1 MTSYHVSATSH
12 WPNYLP
18 EYIAVANGYFAD
30 EGLEFSRDAPDDW
43 TGVLR
48 SLADGS
54 AQAVLGGLW
63 VPAMYH
69 GRGHHFVAFAQL
81 NARNPKAIVTREPQP
96 ELPAVRPEGKL
107 VLAPGAGGTAPY
119 MHTAG
124 LIRQAGID
132 LSAIRFIRDLSGQT
146 LSDLFA
152 GGLGDAIIVDLV
164 NAHLLEHKG
173 IGTIAYRHADAGGSM
188 PNSVYYTLPHL
199 IGDPGSAPWRFTR
212 AIQRATDWMNDH
224 DGSDCTDLLTQL
236 LATAPPRGSDR
247 QRRRPQE
254 VSHLDR
260 RPHRPRRLRQL
271 DEHPR
276 RRMADR
282 RPPQLRRHHR
292 PTPRRRSPGG
302 GSQLATGSRQIPSTN
317 SATGP
322 AR

>member
-1 MTSYHVSATSH
+1 
-12 WPNYLP
+12 
-18 EYIAVANGYFAD
+18 
-30 EGLEFSRDAPDDW
+30 
-43 TGVLR
+43 
-48 SLADGS
+48 
-54 AQAVLGGLW
+54 
-63 VPAMYH
+63 MYH

-96 ELPAVRPEGKL
+96 GFQLSDLEGKL

-152 GGLGDAIIVDLV
+152 GGMGDAIIVDLV

-173 IGTIAYRHADAGGSM
+173 IGTIAYRHAEAGGSM

-199 IGDPGSAPWRFTR
+199 IGEPGSAPWRFTR
-212 AIQRATDWMNDH
+212 AIQRAMDWIERPRRQRLHRPDH
-224 DGSDCTDLLTQL
+224 PI
-236 LATAPPRGSDR
+236 LAAASSRGSDR

-271 DEHPR
+271 DEHPC

-282 RPPQLRRHHR
+282 RPPELPDESSTHAPPRPPWRRITASPSPR
-292 PTPRRRSPGG
+292 PRL
-302 GSQLATGSRQIPSTN
+302 GSAWKAVS
-317 SATGP
+317 
-322 AR
+322 

>member
-18 EYIAVANGYFAD
+18 EYVAVENGYFAD

-43 TGVLR
+43 TEVLR

-69 GRGHHFVAFAQL
+69 GRGHDFIAFAQL

-96 ELPAVRPEGKL
+96 DFQLADLKGKL

-132 LSAIRFIRDLSGQT
+132 VSDIRFIRDLSGQT
-146 LSDLFA
+146 LSDLYA

-173 IGTIAYRHADAGGSM
+173 LGSIAYRHAGAGGAM

-199 IGDPGSAPWRFTR
+199 IGEPDSAPWQFTR
-212 AIQRATDWMNDH
+212 AIQRAMNWMNDH
-224 DGSDCTDLLTQL
+224 DGEDCTDLLTRYWPKL
-236 LATAPPRGSDR
+236 PLDVLIASVDDLKRSGIWTDVRIDPDGFDSWMSILAGEWLIDQPLSYRDIVDP
-247 QRRRPQE
+247 
-254 VSHLDR
+254 
-260 RPHRPRRLRQL
+260 
-271 DEHPR
+271 
-276 RRMADR
+276 
-282 RPPQLRRHHR
+282 
-292 PTPRRRSPGG
+292 
-302 GSQLATGSRQIPSTN
+302 
-317 SATGP
+317 GP
-322 AR
+322 AEAAIQAVGSTVVS

>member
-30 EGLEFSRDAPDDW
+30 EGLEFTRDAPDDW

-69 GRGHHFVAFAQL
+69 GRGHDFVAFAQL

-96 ELPAVRPEGKL
+96 DFQLADLKGKL

-132 LSAIRFIRDLSGQT
+132 LSDIRFIRDLSGQT

-164 NAHLLEHKG
+164 NAHLLEHRG
-173 IGTIAYRHADAGGSM
+173 PRHDR
-188 PNSVYYTLPHL
+188 LP
-199 IGDPGSAPWRFTR
+199 A
-212 AIQRATDWMNDH
+212 
-224 DGSDCTDLLTQL
+224 
-236 LATAPPRGSDR
+236 
-247 QRRRPQE
+247 RRRRR
-254 VSHLDR
+254 SHAQQRVLHPPAPDRGARLGAVAIHPRHPARHELDE
-260 RPHRPRRLRQL
+260 RPRRQRL
-271 DEHPR
+271 
-276 RRMADR
+276 
-282 RPPQLRRHHR
+282 HR
-292 PTPRRRSPGG
+292 PAHPLLAAASPRGPHRAASTTSS
-302 GSQLATGSRQIPSTN
+302 SQASGPTSASIPTAST
-317 SATGP
+317 AG
-322 AR
+322 

>member
-96 ELPAVRPEGKL
+96 GFQLSDLEGKL

-132 LSAIRFIRDLSGQT
+132 LSAVRFIRDLSGQT

-152 GGLGDAIIVDLV
+152 GGLGTRSSSTSSTPTSSNTKASARSPPARRRRRVH
-164 NAHLLEHKG
+164 AQQRLLHPP
-173 IGTIAYRHADAGGSM
+173 APDRRS
-188 PNSVYYTLPHL
+188 
-199 IGDPGSAPWRFTR
+199 GSAPWRFTAR
-212 AIQRATDWMNDH
+212 HPTRHGLDERPRRQRLH
-224 DGSDCTDLLTQL
+224 RPPHPV
-236 LATAPPRGSDR
+236 LATAPPRGPDR
-247 QRRRPQE
+247 QRRRPRSQP
-254 VSHLDR
+254 SG
-260 RPHRPRRLRQL
+260 
-271 DEHPR
+271 
-276 RRMADR
+276 
-282 RPPQLRRHHR
+282 
-292 PTPRRRSPGG
+292 PTSASTPTAST
-302 GSQLATGSRQIPSTN
+302 TG
-317 SATGP
+317 
-322 AR
+322 